1 MRRPSKKVWLPLAIL
16 GGGLL
21 VAIGLV
27 LNRPGAQARPHE
39 VVAPL
44 VRAVRAEPQEFRYVV
59 RANGTVM
66 PRTQSDLIP
75 QVSGEVTWVSPAL
88 VSGGFF
94 AADEPLLRI
103 DPRDYEAALESAR
116 ASLARAESERSRAR
130 TERGRQRELA
140 QRSVASQTR
149 IDDAENAF
157 RVADAQIREAR
168 ASLGRAERDLE
179 RTELTAPYEGRVR
192 EENVDVG
199 QFVNRGTPVARLYAV
214 DAAEVRLPVPD
225 RELSYLDLSLSTGS
239 ARYAE
244 PAGADPSEE
253 SPSGTAS
260 GPEVRLHAEFAG
272 RDRIWHGQ
280 IVRTEGEIDPRSR
293 MINVVARVEDPYGS
307 EPPLAVG
314 LFVSA
319 EILGRR
325 EPRAYVLP
333 RAAIR
338 EEESGFQVLLIDAED
353 RIRFRPVE
361 VLRSEADRVVIGS
374 GLSPGERVCV
384 SPLGAVVE
392 GMKVRVIEGDRSDS
406 ARDGT

>member
-1 MRRPSKKVWLPLAIL
+1 
-16 GGGLL
+16 
-21 VAIGLV
+21 
-27 LNRPGAQARPHE
+27 
-39 VVAPL
+39 
-44 VRAVRAEPQEFRYVV
+44 
-59 RANGTVM
+59 
-66 PRTQSDLIP
+66 
-75 QVSGEVTWVSPAL
+75 
-88 VSGGFF
+88 
-94 AADEPLLRI
+94 
-103 DPRDYEAALESAR
+103 
-116 ASLARAESERSRAR
+116 
-130 TERGRQRELA
+130 
-140 QRSVASQTR
+140 
-149 IDDAENAF
+149 
-157 RVADAQIREAR
+157 
-168 ASLGRAERDLE
+168 
-179 RTELTAPYEGRVR
+179 
-192 EENVDVG
+192 
-199 QFVNRGTPVARLYAV
+199 
-214 DAAEVRLPVPD
+214 
-225 RELSYLDLSLSTGS
+225 
-239 ARYAE
+239 
-244 PAGADPSEE
+244 
-253 SPSGTAS
+253 
-260 GPEVRLHAEFAG
+260 VRLHAEFAG